1 MNGSASNC
9 ERIQNCPDTDV
20 GDGDVK
26 ILISVLVDAVIN
38 VDKNCLF
45 LPIAIFHFHKEVAF
59 SSYRDLCVYRD
70 SRQARKLREDRRKV
84 MILIIIWMV
93 TMMMMMID
101 LMMVVMMIVLM
112 MTVMMTIILMM
123 MKRTRC

>member
-1 MNGSASNC
+1 MNGSVSNC

-20 GDGDVK
+20 GDGDVT
-26 ILISVLVDAVIN
+26 ILISVFVVAVIN
-38 VDKNCLF
+38 VDKNGLS
-45 LPIAIFHFHKEVAF
+45 LPIAIFHKKVPF
-59 SSYRDLCVYRD
+59 SSYRDLCVSRD

-101 LMMVVMMIVLM
+101 
-112 MTVMMTIILMM
+112 
-123 MKRTRC
+123 

>member
-1 MNGSASNC
+1 MNGSVSDC

-20 GDGDVK
+20 GDGDVT
-26 ILISVLVDAVIN
+26 ILTSVLVDAVIN
-38 VDKNCLF
+38 VDKNGLF
-45 LPIAIFHFHKEVAF
+45 LPIAIFHKKVPF

-93 TMMMMMID
+93 TMMMMVIV
-101 LMMVVMMIVLM
+101 LMMVVMMMIVLMITIVLM
-112 MTVMMTIILMM
+112 MM
-123 MKRTRC
+123 MKTTRC

>member
-1 MNGSASNC
+1 MNGSVSDC

-20 GDGDVK
+20 GDGDVT
-26 ILISVLVDAVIN
+26 ILTSVLVDAVIN
-38 VDKNCLF
+38 VDKNGLF
-45 LPIAIFHFHKEVAF
+45 LPIAIFHKKVPF

-93 TMMMMMID
+93 TMMMMVIV
-101 LMMVVMMIVLM
+101 LMMVVMMMIVLM
-112 MTVMMTIILMM
+112 MTIVLMM
-123 MKRTRC
+123 MMKTTRC

>member
-1 MNGSASNC
+1 MNGSVSKC

-20 GDGDVK
+20 GDGDVT
-26 ILISVLVDAVIN
+26 ILTSVLVAAVIN
-38 VDKNCLF
+38 VEKNCLF
-45 LPIAIFHFHKEVAF
+45 LPIAIFHKKVPF
-59 SSYRDLCVYRD
+59 SSYSDLCVSRD